1 VARPRTRRR
10 RTVRPSAAPI
20 TPSTSSNGRRPIV
33 IAGRR
38 YASAYEWRWRTF
50 PVFFTFAATLFATAG
65 LCTLLA
71 AHHLF
76 ALIALLTILAA
87 IPLALALAHLI
98 TVRYVALHA
107 PHPED
112 GGRETS

>member
-1 VARPRTRRR
+1 VARPRARRR
-10 RTVRPSAAPI
+10 RTVRPVAASVARAA
-20 TPSTSSNGRRPIV
+20 TSNGRRPII

-38 YASAYEWRWRTF
+38 YANAYEWRWRTF

-65 LCTLLA
+65 ICTLLA
-71 AHHLF
+71 THHLF

-98 TVRYVALHA
+98 TVRYIALHA
-107 PHPED
+107 PHPDE
-112 GGRETS
+112 GEHEAG